1 MLIYWLLGFLL
12 SDIASIP
19 GPVFQKYEDRLV
31 DTAVIDQKTRVERR
45 ISDLEM
51 EINNKK
57 ETQDVIGKTSRS
69 LQQTINQIL
78 DLQKISIEKDVELS
92 ESEQAGLSSSLEL
105 FQENQRSYLAMNNE
119 IAVLLQQV
127 HTVRQELEGIES
139 TLANQRRPAR
149 DEYKAAVKN
158 HRLRMASVQLTVL
171 VPLLLL
177 ACFLT
182 LKLRKH
188 LYFPLIAGFGI
199 ATLIKVTLVV
209 HTYFPSRYFK
219 YVLILAVI
227 MIIGRFLAYLVRMS
241 VFPKLEW
248 LLKQYREAYELFL
261 CPVCNYPIR
270 TGPRKFLYWTR
281 RTVKKLQAT
290 TGDHQHSEEPYTC
303 PSCGTQLFEECGSC
317 NKTRH
322 SLLPSCQHCGDEKEI
337 KSTADR
343 PQGSGREGCPSAPAS
358 YAFRLFPP
366 ILSFSGL
373 FSNFEGKQKWFNNP
387 ACDRY

>member
-1 MLIYWLLGFLL
+1 MKNSSKIKGPFINRFAVRFLTLVFGMLIYWLLGFLL

-19 GPVFQKYEDRLV
+19 GPVFQDYEDRLV

-51 EINNKK
+51 EIKNKK
-57 ETQDVIGKTSRS
+57 EAQDVIEKTSNN

-78 DLQKISIEKDVELS
+78 DLQKISIEKEVELS

-105 FQENQRSYLAMNNE
+105 FLENQRAYQVINNE
-119 IAVLLQQV
+119 VEALLAQV
-127 HTVRQELEGIES
+127 HSVRQELEGIES
-139 TLANQRRPAR
+139 TLANQGRPAR
-149 DEYKAAVKN
+149 DEYNSAVKT

-182 LKLRKH
+182 LKQRKH

-209 HTYFPSRYFK
+209 HIYFPSRYFK
-219 YVLILAVI
+219 YVLLLAVI

-241 VFPKLEW
+241 AFPKMQW
-248 LLKQYREAYELFL
+248 LLKQYREAYERFL
-261 CPVCNYPIR
+261 CPMCDYPIR

-290 TGDHQHSEEPYTC
+290 TGNHQQSEEAYTC
-303 PSCGTQLFEECGSC
+303 PSCGTQLFEECGAC
-317 NKTRH
+317 NQTRH

-337 KSTADR
+337 KSTTDR
-343 PQGSGREGCPSAPAS
+343 Q
-358 YAFRLFPP
+358 
-366 ILSFSGL
+366 
-373 FSNFEGKQKWFNNP
+373 
-387 ACDRY
+387 